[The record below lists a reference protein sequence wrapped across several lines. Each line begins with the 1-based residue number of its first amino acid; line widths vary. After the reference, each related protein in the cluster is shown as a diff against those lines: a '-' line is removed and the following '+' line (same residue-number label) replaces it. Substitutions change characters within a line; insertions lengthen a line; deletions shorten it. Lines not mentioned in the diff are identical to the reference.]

1 MYNVISHENTTKNS
15 WNLPIDKMLDVIIN
29 DNKKEILII
38 TQDPVITR
46 VLRKEGFN
54 TYSIYSHAIS
64 VDHQL
69 IKKVYIIRTCT
80 GPRPPEVFNP
90 LMSSLENFEHSAQ
103 FVKTY
108 KLGEDHYYSIK
119 QKLDPSYPQ
128 FSLQMDVYEGKLS
141 PNSLIEWKKKIY

>member
-1 MYNVISHENTTKNS
+1 MHPPLQYILNKVFYDSLNDWSLVRVISSLLFCFASIFYVE
-15 WNLPIDKMLDVIIN
+15 
-29 DNKKEILII
+29 
-38 TQDPVITR
+38 
-46 VLRKEGFN
+46 RKRIELETPN
-54 TYSIYSHAIS
+54 
-64 VDHQL
+64 HQL
-69 IKKVYIIRTCT
+69 IKKVYIIRTFT

-141 PNSLIEWKKKIY
+141 PNSLIEWNKKIY

>member
-1 MYNVISHENTTKNS
+1 MGFV
-15 WNLPIDKMLDVIIN
+15 
-29 DNKKEILII
+29 KERL
-38 TQDPVITR
+38 
-46 VLRKEGFN
+46 
-54 TYSIYSHAIS
+54 
-64 VDHQL
+64 
-69 IKKVYIIRTCT
+69 
-80 GPRPPEVFNP
+80 FNP

-141 PNSLIEWKKKIY
+141 PNSLIEWNKKIY